1 MQALPSSDGPAIDT
15 NISSSIGEKN
25 QLNDQFMVLSM
36 TIDV

>member
-1 MQALPSSDGPAIDT
+1 MQVLPSSDGPAIDAS
-15 NISSSIGEKN
+15 ISSLVGEKN